1 MHLLT
6 DHAVG
11 GEVLVLCLEVDSVL
25 VVLTDLH
32 QALHEQ
38 LFTVSDPL
46 GHLRQRE
53 TERLAPSYLTHLSR
67 MLRLM

>member
-1 MHLLT
+1 MHSLT

-11 GEVLVLCLEVDSVL
+11 GEVLVLCLEVYSVL

-32 QALHEQ
+32 QALHEK
-38 LFTVSDPL
+38 LFTVTDPL

-53 TERLAPSYLTHLSR
+53 TERLASSYLSR